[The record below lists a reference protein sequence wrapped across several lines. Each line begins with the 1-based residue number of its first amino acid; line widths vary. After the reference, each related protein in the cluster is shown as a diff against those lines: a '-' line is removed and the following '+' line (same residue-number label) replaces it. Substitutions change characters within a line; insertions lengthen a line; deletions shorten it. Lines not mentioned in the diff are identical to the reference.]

1 MIILFLV
8 GSLIGSVL
16 ISFAEILPKENR
28 QILFQDVKFLGD
40 SKTDNPTCVSED
52 SKYTNAT
59 WCGEC
64 YSQGSSR
71 EYSFESLS
79 WFYHFSS
86 FIKIMSTPGYSES
99 VQMSMYEAY
108 KACDPNGLKMPC
120 FLVPDIYQDC
130 NQPQFASIKDFKQ
143 PEENSTDSNHRL
155 PCKEEIC
162 IVGKKFC
169 S

>member
-1 MIILFLV
+1 MIILFLI
-8 GSLIGSVL
+8 GSLIGSVF
-16 ISFAEILPKENR
+16 IVFGEILPKENR
-28 QILFQDVKFLGD
+28 QILFQDVNFLGNP
-40 SKTDNPTCVSED
+40 KIDNLACELED
-52 SKYTNAT
+52 SKFTNAT

-64 YSQGSSR
+64 YSQGSPR

-79 WFYHFSS
+79 KS
-86 FIKIMSTPGYSES
+86 FTCDRHLADPEHSNS
-99 VQMSMYEAY
+99 VQRSMFEAY
-108 KACDPNGLKMPC
+108 KDCDPNGLKMPC

-162 IVGKKFC
+162 IVGKRFC
-169 S
+169 N